1 MAQAGIHALLG
12 MTIKPLT
19 RDRSGLL
26 LGVILGNLLP
36 DADNLL
42 VAGATLMS
50 SSTEGLHRTF
60 THSFISVGVL
70 LLGFYL
76 AGMITGKKW
85 LTNLGIGLAIGMVM
99 HILVDLLVWFD
110 GVQILWPL
118 PMYVNLWTNVTP
130 PVWFSKLMM
139 PTEFLFMAWYLAV
152 LRKWAA
158 AEGTDPIPAGRLR
171 VWIGILLALFAV
183 FTVLVYVLEKGF
195 MTPFGALYLVMLG
208 VTAGITIRMRK
219 TIDQVG

>member
-12 MTIKPLT
+12 MTTKPLT

-139 PTEFLFMAWYLAV
+139 PTEFLFMAWYLVV

-158 AEGTDPIPAGRLR
+158 AEGTDPIAAGRLR
-171 VWIGILLALFAV
+171 IWIGILLALFAV

>member
-1 MAQAGIHALLG
+1 MAQAGIHALFG
-12 MTIKPLT
+12 MITKPMT
-19 RDRSGLL
+19 KDRSGLL

-42 VAGATLMS
+42 VAGATLMG

-76 AGMITGKKW
+76 AGVLTGKRW
-85 LTNLGIGLAIGMVM
+85 VTNLGIGLAIGMVM

-118 PMYVNLWTNVTP
+118 PKYVNLWTHVTP

-152 LRKWAA
+152 LRNWAVA
-158 AEGTDPIPAGRLR
+158 KGTDLVPAGRLR
-171 VWIGILLALFAV
+171 IWIGILLAMFLA
-183 FTVLVYVLEKGF
+183 FTVLVYVWEKGF
-195 MTPFGALYLVMLG
+195 MTPFGALYLLTLG
-208 VTAGITIRMRK
+208 LVAGITIRMRK